1 MPVCHNPKYIGKKV
15 LLEFAIG
22 CGDTLPATSDWK
34 RMGSMNTKSLSNE
47 WDTDDT
53 TTDDSPGTLRENIAT
68 YQTLTIS
75 GDGKHK
81 VSGPG
86 AADLTELNKHQL
98 NPISTGGQPSV
109 WLRMTYP
116 DITITAYMLLTSWSR
131 EAPTDAS
138 VTYSMEATAT
148 SSNFGIIVEDTPNPD
163 AVDVASVAVTP
174 ATASLTSGAP
184 NQQLQVV
191 VSPATAHQVV
201 YFTSSNPDVAT
212 VTPQGLIRRV
222 AAGSATITARAATDS
237 SKTGAC
243 AVTAT

>member
-22 CGDTLPATSDWK
+22 CGDALPATADWK

-68 YQTLTIS
+68 YQNLTIS

-148 SSNFGIIVEDTPNPD
+148 SSDFGIIVEDTPNPD
-163 AVDVASVAVTP
+163 AVDVASVTLAP
-174 ATASLTSGAP
+174 STAAMEVGDAE
-184 NQQLQVV
+184 QLSAIVA
-191 VSPATAHQVV
+191 PATAHQVV
-201 YFTSSNPDVAT
+201 YFTSSNPAVAT
-212 VTPQGLIRRV
+212 ITPQGLVRANAV
-222 AAGSATITARAATDS
+222 GAATITARAATDS
-237 SKTGAC
+237 SKTATC
-243 AVTAT
+243 AVTVT